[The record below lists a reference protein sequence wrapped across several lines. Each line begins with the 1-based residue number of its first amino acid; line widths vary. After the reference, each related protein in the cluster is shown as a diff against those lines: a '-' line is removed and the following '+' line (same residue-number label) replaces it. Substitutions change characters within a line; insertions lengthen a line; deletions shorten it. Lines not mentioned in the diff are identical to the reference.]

1 VSSTACMFP
10 AFAVDQRP
18 EEGDGGGQ
26 GVGATGGSVGSTSGA
41 SAEAGG
47 GAGSG
52 VSGGSV
58 GGGGSGGSAA
68 QAGAA
73 GMGNAGAGGQRAVVW
88 SEGELEELGFELL
101 GVATVDAAGV
111 VLVGAKEQR
120 GAIVQTQPLD
130 LEASD
135 ALHLEV
141 GIRILSDDIPADGLA
156 LVIHASPNGPSTL
169 GLGGGGLGYGGLV
182 PCLAVELDLF
192 QTATDP
198 SVPHLTLMPDCNPEN
213 HGPSSSAVD
222 GNVADGKDWTL
233 TMDWSSSTNVLEVH
247 LRSVETGHDAELLH
261 TVDLSSV
268 IGPEAFLAVTAA
280 TGGHYATQR
289 LTSLRLEGAGL
300 SWRGLVTDSQ

>member
-1 VSSTACMFP
+1 MFP

-26 GVGATGGSVGSTSGA
+26 GVGATGGSAGKSSGA
-41 SAEAGG
+41 AAEAGV
-47 GAGSG
+47 GAGGG
-52 VSGGSV
+52 VGGSGGSV
-58 GGGGSGGSAA
+58 GGGGSGGSTAE
-68 QAGAA
+68 AGAA
-73 GMGNAGAGGQRAVVW
+73 GMADAGAGGQGGVVW
-88 SEGELEELGFELL
+88 SEAELEQLGFALL

-111 VLVGAKEQR
+111 VLVSAKDQR
-120 GAIVQTQPLD
+120 GGIVQTQPLD

-141 GIRILSDDIPADGLA
+141 GIRIQSSDIPADGLA
-156 LVIHASPNGPSTL
+156 LVIHASPNGPTTQ

-192 QTATDP
+192 QTASDP
-198 SVPHLTLMPDCNPEN
+198 SVPHLTLMPDCNPDN

-233 TMDWSSSTNVLEVH
+233 TADWSSSTKVLEVH

-289 LTSLRLEGAGL
+289 LTSLKLEGAGL
-300 SWRGLVTDSQ
+300 SWRGLVSDSQ